1 MGYTVRQVM
10 RTAERYGIPVRL
22 EPHQAY
28 TVRQDAFLRKRHKY
42 DGVLSVEC
50 GTVDRAD
57 RSLKYLGG
65 LLAGG

>member
-1 MGYTVRQVM
+1 MGCACGDGVVDWPRV
-10 RTAERYGIPVRL
+10 L
-22 EPHQAY
+22 EI
-28 TVRQDAFLRKRHKY
+28 LKRHKY

-50 GTVDRAD
+50 GTVDQAD